1 MMENLAI
8 FIWIASLFLWAIF
21 IIAFSRISV
30 KNVNKQIKNAGL
42 YYLSTEDK
50 IGFTLLS
57 MALAA
62 VFPASLAQKA
72 IPPLFLDA
80 KVAKQ
85 YFVYPRDRVLGVGL
99 FLSSF
104 FFFGATWLLSTV
116 LPTT

>member
-1 MMENLAI
+1 MGDWAVL
-8 FIWIASLFLWAIF
+8 IWIFSLFLWGVF
-21 IIAFSRISV
+21 IISFSRISV
-30 KNVNKQIKNAGL
+30 KNVNKKIKNAGL

-50 IGFTLLS
+50 VGFTLLS

-62 VFPASLAQKA
+62 VFPAHWAQKA

-85 YFVYPRDRVLGVGL
+85 YFVYPRDKILGVGL

-104 FFFGATWLLSTV
+104 FFMAATWFLSGF
-116 LPTT
+116 LPHA